1 MEASPRD
8 AETERL
14 VEQAMRE
21 HGYDHEE
28 AIYAVA
34 LEHGEVYGAGDLV
47 SVRRL
52 TPEERRVTGL
62 DHDPH
67 KIAAE
72 TRARVAARPLSA
84 DKART

>member
-1 MEASPRD
+1 MAASPLD

-34 LEHGEVYGAGDLV
+34 LERGEVYGAGDLV

-52 TPEERRVTGL
+52 TPEERRLTGL

-72 TRARVAARPLSA
+72 TRARAAARSVA
-84 DKART
+84 VEKSNI